1 MGFVIIA
8 VLVVIFLILWATID
22 IVPQAEARVIE
33 RLGVFHAVW
42 GAGLHLKIPVIDR
55 AVVPHIDLREQVM
68 ELPKVVSKS
77 GSDSRDLHY
86 NGHDSGLNRDLSAD
100 AAGNING
107 AASNVGALAAEAGF
121 TVGKFFSKIADSRFE
136 TKYDSRDSI
145 ASRYNRMDSSDYHSV
160 ITKDN
165 VVMNIDAVVFYQI
178 TDPKQYAYGMKKP
191 LAAMQKLT
199 ITTLRN
205 IIGTMDLDETLCS
218 RDVINTK
225 LRAALDEAT
234 DAWGVKINRV
244 EIEDIVPPADLQAAM
259 HHQAMAERERR
270 ALVLSAEGE
279 KTASILRAE
288 GQAEANRLMNETA
301 PVEAILK
308 QKAIEAMPKIADGQ
322 SNTVII
328 PSEIQGVVGLAKG
341 VVEAVKQ

>member
-1 MGFVIIA
+1 MGIIIIA

-42 GAGLHLKIPVIDR
+42 GAGLHVKIPVIDR
-55 AVVPHIDLREQVM
+55 AVVPHIDLREQAM
-68 ELPKVVSKS
+68 ELP
-77 GSDSRDLHY
+77 
-86 NGHDSGLNRDLSAD
+86 
-100 AAGNING
+100 
-107 AASNVGALAAEAGF
+107 
-121 TVGKFFSKIADSRFE
+121 RFE
-136 TKYDSRDSI
+136 TKGKTVVASEEGFDNGHNRDINSTGAGAAAGAATNGSVVGGIIGGIFSKMFDSRYETKYETGFHARGQRID
-145 ASRYNRMDSSDYHSV
+145 YSDFHSV

-165 VVMNIDAVVFYQI
+165 VVMDIDAVVFYQV

-205 IIGTMDLDETLCS
+205 IIGTMELDETLCS
-218 RDVINTK
+218 REVINSK

-234 DAWGVKINRV
+234 DSWGIKITRV
-244 EIEDIVPPADLQAAM
+244 EIEDIVPPADLQKAM

-270 ALVLSAEGE
+270 ATILHAEGV
-279 KTASILRAE
+279 AE
-288 GQAEANRLMNETA
+288 RNRLMNETA
-301 PVEAILK
+301 PSEAVLK
-308 QKAIEAMPKIADGQ
+308 MLAIQAMPEVANGQ

>member
-1 MGFVIIA
+1 MGFIIVA
-8 VLVVIFLILWATID
+8 VLVVILLILWATID

-33 RLGVFHAVW
+33 RLGVFRAVW
-42 GAGLHLKIPVIDR
+42 GAGLHVKIPVIDR

-68 ELPKVVSKS
+68 ELP
-77 GSDSRDLHY
+77 
-86 NGHDSGLNRDLSAD
+86 
-100 AAGNING
+100 
-107 AASNVGALAAEAGF
+107 
-121 TVGKFFSKIADSRFE
+121 RFE
-136 TKYDSRDSI
+136 TKGSVKVNSEHTEGFNESEKEIDSVKDGFVRLISKISDSRYETKHDKVVRKNNI
-145 ASRYNRMDSSDYHSV
+145 DCSDFHSV

-165 VVMNIDAVVFYQI
+165 VVMDIDAVVFYQV

-205 IIGTMDLDETLCS
+205 IIGTMELDETLCS
-218 RDVINTK
+218 REVINSK

-234 DAWGVKINRV
+234 DSWGVKITRV
-244 EIEDIVPPADLQAAM
+244 EIEDIVPPAELQAAM
-259 HHQAMAERERR
+259 HEQAMAERKRR
-270 ALVLSAEGE
+270 AIILHAEGV
-279 KTASILRAE
+279 AE
-288 GQAEANRLMNETA
+288 RNRLMNETA
-301 PVEAILK
+301 PSEAVLK
-308 QKAIEAMPKIADGQ
+308 MLAIQAMPEVANGQ

>member
-1 MGFVIIA
+1 MGFIIIA
-8 VLVVIFLILWATID
+8 VLVVILLILWATID

-68 ELPKVVSKS
+68 ELP
-77 GSDSRDLHY
+77 
-86 NGHDSGLNRDLSAD
+86 
-100 AAGNING
+100 
-107 AASNVGALAAEAGF
+107 
-121 TVGKFFSKIADSRFE
+121 RFE
-136 TKYDSRDSI
+136 TKGNSADFSEEGFDNGHNRDINSTGAGAAAGAATNGSAIGGIVGGIFSKMFDSRYETKYETGFRARGKYTD
-145 ASRYNRMDSSDYHSV
+145 YSDFHSV

-165 VVMNIDAVVFYQI
+165 VVMNIDAVVFYQV

-205 IIGTMDLDETLCS
+205 IIGTMELDETLCS
-218 RDVINTK
+218 RELINSK

-234 DAWGVKINRV
+234 DSWGVKINRV
-244 EIEDIVPPADLQAAM
+244 EIEDIVPPAKLQKAM
-259 HHQAMAERERR
+259 EDQAMAERERR
-270 ALVLSAEGE
+270 
-279 KTASILRAE
+279 ASILRAE
-288 GQAEANRLMNETA
+288 GQAEANRLLNETA
-301 PVEAILK
+301 PVDAILK
-308 QKAIEAMPKIADGQ
+308 LKAIEAMPKVADGK

-328 PSEIQGVVGLAKG
+328 PSEIQGIAGLAKG

>member
-1 MGFVIIA
+1 MGIIIIA

-42 GAGLHLKIPVIDR
+42 GAGLHVKIPVIDR

-68 ELPKVVSKS
+68 ELPRFEANKNRGNVVVSENYNEVGHDFGHNRDINS
-77 GSDSRDLHY
+77 TGAGAAAGAATNGSAIGRVIGGIFSKMFDSRY
-86 NGHDSGLNRDLSAD
+86 
-100 AAGNING
+100 
-107 AASNVGALAAEAGF
+107 
-121 TVGKFFSKIADSRFE
+121 E
-136 TKYDSRDSI
+136 TKYDTANNVYARRNVVD
-145 ASRYNRMDSSDYHSV
+145 YSDFHSV

-165 VVMNIDAVVFYQI
+165 VVMDIDAVVFYQV

-205 IIGTMDLDETLCS
+205 IIGTMELDETLCS
-218 RDVINTK
+218 REVINSK

-234 DAWGVKINRV
+234 DSWGVKITRV
-244 EIEDIVPPADLQAAM
+244 EIEDIVPPADLQKAM

-270 ALVLSAEGE
+270 ATILHAEGV
-279 KTASILRAE
+279 AE
-288 GQAEANRLMNETA
+288 RNRLMNETA
-301 PVEAILK
+301 PSEAVLK
-308 QKAIEAMPKIADGQ
+308 MLAIQAMPEVANGQ